1 MNQFLTQTD
10 IASKKCQKFNISLDT
25 LLSRAS
31 RRDIAEE
38 EVFAT
43 ISNAA
48 DRVTLIRTMKQAG
61 LSLIDLADCVGL
73 SRETIRK
80 IVGTGAPRAAEL
92 ARPKPI
98 QSLEEIRRDIWQAA
112 MCDPAWW
119 LNDSLSREKIIERLK
134 NCHYLTS
141 QIKAGLVYSIWKPKT
156 EIILEVAF
164 EIPVEQHRQW
174 INERLA
180 EGHSYTDIVKIIN
193 SKIEINLS
201 LPTFLRYCRRVKAD
215 KRRSGPYS
223 KRLLPPLLM
232 NVGEK

>member
-10 IASKKCQKFNISLDT
+10 TASEKCQKFNISLDT
-25 LLSRAS
+25 LLSKART
-31 RRDIAEE
+31 RDIAEE
-38 EVFAT
+38 EVFVA

-48 DRVTLIRTMKQAG
+48 DRAALIRTMKQAG

-80 IVGTGAPRAAEL
+80 IGGTGAPRAAEL
-92 ARPKPI
+92 ARPKPTQTI
-98 QSLEEIRRDIWQAA
+98 EEIRCDIWQAA
-112 MCDPAWW
+112 MHDPSWW
-119 LNDSLSREKIIERLK
+119 LNDSLSRERIIEHLK
-134 NCHYLTS
+134 SRHYLAS
-141 QIKAGLVYSIWKPKT
+141 QIKTGLVNAIWRPKT
-156 EIILEVAF
+156 EIILLVAF

-180 EGHSYTDIVKIIN
+180 EGRSYTDIVKFIN
-193 SKIEINLS
+193 SKIELNLS

-223 KRLLPPLLM
+223 KRLRSSTATK
-232 NVGEK
+232 G